1 MAGEIALFGLLEEN
15 VVIGAELLCEEGGMK
30 RGGDFSGEG
39 CAALLFGFFDLI
51 RHGRG
56 RRALAAGV
64 GEDVDSGKAAGL
76 HERKRVGELLLGFAG
91 EADDEV
97 GGDGAVGEE
106 FVKQTDAL

>member
-1 MAGEIALFGLLEEN
+1 M
-15 VVIGAELLCEEGGMK
+15 
-30 RGGDFSGEG
+30 
-39 CAALLFGFFDLI
+39 
-51 RHGRG
+51 
-56 RRALAAGV
+56 
-64 GEDVDSGKAAGL
+64 DSGKAAGL